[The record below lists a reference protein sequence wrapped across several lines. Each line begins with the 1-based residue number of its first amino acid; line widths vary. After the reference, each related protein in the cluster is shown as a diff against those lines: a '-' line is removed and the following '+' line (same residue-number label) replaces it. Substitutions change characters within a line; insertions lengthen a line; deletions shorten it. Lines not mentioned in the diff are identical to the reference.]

1 MSTNITSR
9 PNMTV
14 DQIWEEIVRDCH
26 SKQKTIN
33 CGSALRRQAIIAID
47 ERLKRMENI
56 IGEKCTEP

>member
-1 MSTNITSR
+1 
-9 PNMTV
+9 MTV